1 METTGFMR
9 LGELTKKP
17 LRVKRFIASVV
28 NKLESES
35 TFTKDIKYNV
45 EEITDDKI
53 KFDFYIRDKKVL
65 VSAKV
70 ILDLKENEVEAKHFI
85 NGCYYNTQDILSF
98 EDLDVNNVKMLL
110 EVVLEELIKNYKENT
125 K

>member
-1 METTGFMR
+1 MGTTKFTK
-9 LGELTKKP
+9 LVELTKKP
-17 LRVKRFIASVV
+17 LRVKRLIASVV

-45 EEITDDKI
+45 EEITGNEI
-53 KFDFYIRDKKVL
+53 KFDFYIRDKEVL

-70 ILDLKENEVEAKHFI
+70 VLDLKENEVEARHFI
-85 NGCYYNTQDILSF
+85 NGCYYNTQNILSF
-98 EDLDVNNVKMLL
+98 EDLDINNVKMLL
-110 EVVLEELIKNYKENT
+110 EIVLEELIKNYKENT